1 MTTRRKKSPVTPTP
15 AEPPPVTAAA
25 PEATPQAIEPAAAVE
40 PAAAEEQRQPAT
52 QAEDAP
58 RRQWQPDPFSLLT
71 ISLGAKKDSPRM
83 TLFRSNK
90 LNQLAIRFDE
100 KPEEEHRL
108 QLRETGWRWREDEG
122 VWTKQM
128 DRERRASS
136 QMEAERLFT
145 EIGETI
151 RAARGLSG
159 RSDVGG

>member
-1 MTTRRKKSPVTPTP
+1 
-15 AEPPPVTAAA
+15 
-25 PEATPQAIEPAAAVE
+25 
-40 PAAAEEQRQPAT
+40 
-52 QAEDAP
+52 
-58 RRQWQPDPFSLLT
+58 
-71 ISLGAKKDSPRM
+71 M

-108 QLRETGWRWREDEG
+108 QASRQTGWRWREDEG
-122 VWTKQM
+122 VWTKQL

-151 RAARGLSG
+151 RAG
-159 RSDVGG
+159 RLAGFRAGTTWADKAAAPCTRSPSPQAVP